1 MNNPTEEMMASAL
14 EVKHRQL
21 CLARSGLWM
30 RMCNLV
36 EKSHEVFKAMTLEER
51 EREIDKIVELAV
63 AVDYLKS
70 EAEGME
76 KSADDVAHKMNTAK
90 AFFDM
95 LSGLKSRSRE
105 KEE

>member
-1 MNNPTEEMMASAL
+1 MNNPIDMMASAL

-21 CLARSGLWM
+21 CLARQGLWM
-30 RMCNLV
+30 KMCNLV
-36 EKSHEVFKAMTLEER
+36 EKSHEIFKEKTMAER

-70 EAEGME
+70 EVEGME
-76 KSADDVAHKMNTAK
+76 KSADEVTHKMNTTK

-95 LSGLKSRSRE
+95 LSGLKSGSKE
-105 KEE
+105 KGE

>member
-1 MNNPTEEMMASAL
+1 MNNPAEMMASAL

-21 CLARSGLWM
+21 CLARRGLWM
-30 RMCNLV
+30 EMYNLV
-36 EKSHEVFKAMTLEER
+36 EEAQQVTTYSMDER
-51 EREIDKIVELAV
+51 ERKIDKIVEFAV

-70 EAEGME
+70 EFEGME
-76 KSADDVAHKMNTAK
+76 KSADEVARKMNNAR